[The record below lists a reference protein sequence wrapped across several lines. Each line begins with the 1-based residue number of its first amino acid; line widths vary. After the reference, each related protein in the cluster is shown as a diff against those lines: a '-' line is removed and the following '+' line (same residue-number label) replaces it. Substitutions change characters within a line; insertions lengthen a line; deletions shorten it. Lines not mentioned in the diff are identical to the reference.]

1 MAGQPHQL
9 EHWRRLRERFL
20 KNPDSLPDY
29 ELLELLLTLGKG
41 RGGDMKRLAKELIDE
56 FGSLGEVLHA
66 DPDRLQE
73 INGIGEVTA
82 AALVSVRTAAV
93 RLAQGKILNRSV
105 VTSWE
110 GLLEYCQGSMSHKS
124 KEQFRILFLDRRN
137 AVIADE
143 MQQEGTVDHT
153 PVYPREV
160 VQRALK
166 LGASAIIM
174 VHNHPSGDPTP
185 SAADVEMTRR
195 VADAAD
201 KMGISV
207 HDHLVIGGGTH
218 ASFRAL
224 GLLK

>member
-110 GLLEYCQGSMSHKS
+110 GLLEYCQASMSHKS

-166 LGASAIIM
+166 LGVA
-174 VHNHPSGDPTP
+174 DPTP